1 MFMVFRGDEKV
12 STSVSENVPSLFLIE
27 ILMDV
32 FTHFD
37 KR

>member
-1 MFMVFRGDEKV
+1 MFMVFRGDEKL
-12 STSVSENVPSLFLIE
+12 STSVSENVPSLFCTE
-27 ILMDV
+27 MLMDV